1 MNQGLIKQIGK
12 YAYSPRMFYLAAD
25 KNNSRRPY
33 YDVTRGNNL
42 YYPATP
48 GWDYPTGLGTPNL
61 ADFYMVVCQNI
72 M

>member
-1 MNQGLIKQIGK
+1 MP
-12 YAYSPRMFYLAAD
+12 AYSPRMFYLAAG
-25 KNNSRRPY
+25 KNDGMQPF

-48 GWDYPTGLGTPNL
+48 GWDYPSGLGTPNL
-61 ADFYMVVCQNI
+61 ADFYQVISRDI